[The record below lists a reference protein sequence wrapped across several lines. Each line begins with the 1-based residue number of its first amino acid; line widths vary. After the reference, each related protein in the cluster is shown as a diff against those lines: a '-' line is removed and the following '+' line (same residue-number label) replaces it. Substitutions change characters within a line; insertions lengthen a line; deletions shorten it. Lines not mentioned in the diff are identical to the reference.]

1 LSATPFASLGKL
13 LSRHRAITRVSLA
26 AISFTVIAAFSQQP
40 AVQAGPQATPVT
52 PESLLP
58 QSVGI
63 ALDTQAPIT
72 ISFESPMDPAS
83 VESAFELLPAQP
95 VRLSWNDA
103 HTVLTVAPGGQW
115 RTDERYLVVVGS
127 ESATSLG
134 ANLRSAQRFAFT
146 TLTAPAVTD
155 FQVHLAGP
163 DLAGAKAEA
172 AAKEVTVRSSVMAAD
187 TGARTDDDAIG
198 HPIGAGATSQLPTD
212 TPTKVSSATS
222 ISMDFSVPM
231 DRDDVEGRF
240 AISPKIDGSLTW
252 KRGSLV
258 FTPTE
263 RLHPGTRYT
272 ITLIGAHDLDGNVL
286 GGTGNF
292 SFIVQSSAQLLK
304 TDPGLGATGVEPTS
318 VSMWFSHRMDRNTT
332 NNALRITDTVTGG
345 AVAGKAAWNDQS
357 TQVTFTPDQPL
368 AAGHAFD
375 VSLGKGAR
383 DADGN
388 AVKAKWSFSTKA
400 PIVVSAPAAGTAVSM
415 RSVSIPPAAPA
426 TTLAGYALNQVN
438 AARAAYGFGP
448 LVLDA
453 SISAVAASHAM
464 DQAVN
469 GYFSHYGLDGSTR
482 ETRLRRGG
490 VSFGWSGENQ
500 CYLVGRSQQ
509 GTLDWCHA
517 QFMAEPYPGQW
528 NHIGNILN
536 PNARRMGVGIAQV
549 GSKIVI
555 VWDFTD

>member
-1 LSATPFASLGKL
+1 
-13 LSRHRAITRVSLA
+13 VS
-26 AISFTVIAAFSQQP
+26 T
-40 AVQAGPQATPVT
+40 
-52 PESLLP
+52 
-58 QSVGI
+58 
-63 ALDTQAPIT
+63 
-72 ISFESPMDPAS
+72 
-83 VESAFELLPAQP
+83 
-95 VRLSWNDA
+95 
-103 HTVLTVAPGGQW
+103 
-115 RTDERYLVVVGS
+115 
-127 ESATSLG
+127 
-134 ANLRSAQRFAFT
+134 
-146 TLTAPAVTD
+146 
-155 FQVHLAGP
+155 
-163 DLAGAKAEA
+163 
-172 AAKEVTVRSSVMAAD
+172 
-187 TGARTDDDAIG
+187 
-198 HPIGAGATSQLPTD
+198 
-212 TPTKVSSATS
+212 ATS
-222 ISMDFSVPM
+222 ISIDFSVPM

-240 AISPKIDGSLTW
+240 AISPKIEGSLTW

-258 FTPTE
+258 FTPAQ

-272 ITLIGAHDLDGNVL
+272 ISLIGAHDLNGNVL
-286 GGTGNF
+286 GGTENF
-292 SFIVQSSAQLLK
+292 SFIVQSSAQLTK

-318 VSMWFSHRMDRNTT
+318 VSMWFSHQMDRHATT
-332 NNALRITDTVTGG
+332 KALRVTDTVTGA
-345 AVAGKAAWNDQS
+345 AVAGKATWNDKS

-368 AAGHAFD
+368 AAGHAFE
-375 VSLGKGAR
+375 VSLDKSGR

-388 AVKAKWSFSTKA
+388 AVKATWSFSTKA
-400 PIVVSAPAAGTAVSM
+400 PLFVSASGALTSVSM
-415 RSVSIPPAAPA
+415 RSVLIPPAAPA

-509 GTLDWCHA
+509 STLDWCHA

-536 PNARRMGVGIAQV
+536 PSARRMGVGIAQV

-555 VWDFTD
+555 VWDFAD

>member
-40 AVQAGPQATPVT
+40 TAQAGPQATPVT

-63 ALDTQAPIT
+63 AVDTQAPIT
-72 ISFESPMDPAS
+72 ISFEAPMDPAS

-95 VRLSWNDA
+95 IELSWNDA
-103 HTVLTVAPGGQW
+103 HTVLTVAPDGQW

-127 ESATSLG
+127 ESSTSLG
-134 ANLRSAQRFAFT
+134 SQLRAAQSFAFT

-163 DLAGAKAEA
+163 DRAGAKAEA
-172 AAKEVTVRSSVMAAD
+172 AAKEITVRSSVMAAD
-187 TGARTDDDAIG
+187 TGARTDGDAIG
-198 HPIGAGATSQLPTD
+198 HPIGAGATSQPPTD
-212 TPTKVSSATS
+212 TPTRVSSATS
-222 ISMDFSVPM
+222 ISIDFSVPM
-231 DRDDVEGRF
+231 DRNDVEGRF
-240 AISPKIDGSLTW
+240 AISPKIKGSLTW

-258 FTPTE
+258 FTPRE
-263 RLHPGTRYT
+263 RLQPGTRYT
-272 ITLIGAHDLDGNVL
+272 ISLIGAHDLTGNAL

-292 SFIVQSSAQLLK
+292 SFIVQSSAQLTK
-304 TDPGLGATGVEPTS
+304 TTPTANATGVEPAS
-318 VSMWFSHRMDRNTT
+318 VSMWFSHRMDRHAT
-332 NNALRITDTVTGG
+332 NKALRVTDTVTGTT
-345 AVAGKAAWNDQS
+345 VAGKAAWNRKS
-357 TQVTFTPDQPL
+357 TRVTFTPDQPL
-368 AAGHAFD
+368 AAGHAFE
-375 VSLGKGAR
+375 VSLGKGGR

-388 AVKAKWSFSTKA
+388 PVKANWTFSTKA
-400 PIVVSAPAAGTAVSM
+400 PLFVAAQAARTTVST
-415 RSVSIPPAAPA
+415 RSVAIPAAAPA
-426 TTLAGYALNQVN
+426 TSLAGYALNQVN
-438 AARAAYGFGP
+438 AARAAYGFAP
-448 LVLDA
+448 VVLDA
-453 SISAVAASHAM
+453 SISAVASSHAM

-469 GYFSHYGLDGSTR
+469 GYFSHVGLDGSTR

-509 GTLDWCHA
+509 ATLNWCHA

-528 NHIGNILN
+528 NHIANVLN

-555 VWDFTD
+555 VWDYAD

>member
-1 LSATPFASLGKL
+1 LSATPFASLGNV

-40 AVQAGPQATPVT
+40 TAQAGPQATPVT

-63 ALDTQAPIT
+63 ALDTRAPIA
-72 ISFESPMDPAS
+72 ISFETPMDPAS

-95 VRLSWNDA
+95 YELSWNDA

-115 RTDERYLVVVGS
+115 RTDERYLVVVGA

-187 TGARTDDDAIG
+187 TGARTDGDAIG
-198 HPIGAGATSQLPTD
+198 HPIGAGATSQPPTD
-212 TPTKVSSATS
+212 TPTRVSSATS
-222 ISMDFSVPM
+222 ISVDFSVPM
-231 DRDDVEGRF
+231 DRDDVESRF
-240 AISPKIDGSLTW
+240 AITPKIKGALTW

-258 FTPTE
+258 FTPAE

-272 ITLIGAHDLDGNVL
+272 ISVIGAHDLDGNAL

-292 SFIVQSSAQLLK
+292 SFIVQSSAQLTK
-304 TDPGLGATGVEPTS
+304 TTPLSNATDVETAS
-318 VSMWFSHRMDRNTT
+318 VSMWFSHRMDRRATSE
-332 NNALRITDTVTGG
+332 ALRVTDTVTGA
-345 AVAGKAAWNDQS
+345 AVAGKATWNDKS

-368 AAGHAFD
+368 AAGHAFE
-375 VSLGKGAR
+375 VSLDKGGR

-388 AVKAKWSFSTKA
+388 AVKTTWTFSTKA
-400 PIVVSAPAAGTAVSM
+400 PLILAAPAAGTTVPTRTVA
-415 RSVSIPPAAPA
+415 IPPAAPA

-509 GTLDWCHA
+509 STLDWCHA

-555 VWDFTD
+555 VWDFAD

>member
-1 LSATPFASLGKL
+1 MAATPFASLGKL
-13 LSRHRAITRVSLA
+13 LSSHRAITRVTVA
-26 AISFTVIAAFSQQP
+26 ALCFTVIAAFSQQP
-40 AVQAGPQATPVT
+40 AAQAGPVATPVT

-63 ALDTQAPIT
+63 AVDTQAPIT
-72 ISFESPMDPAS
+72 ISFETPMNPAS

-95 VRLSWNDA
+95 VHLSWNDA
-103 HTVLTVAPGGQW
+103 HTTLTVAPRERW

-134 ANLRSAQRFAFT
+134 AGLRTAQRFAFT

-155 FQVHLAGP
+155 FQVHLAGA
-163 DLAGAKAEA
+163 DLAAAKAEA
-172 AAKEVTVRSSVMAAD
+172 AVKEVSVRSSVMAAD
-187 TGARTDDDAIG
+187 TGARAQADAIN
-198 HPIGAGATSQLPTD
+198 HPIGEGAASQSPTD
-212 TPTKVSSATS
+212 TPMKVSSDTS
-222 ISMDFSVPM
+222 ISIDFSVPM
-231 DRDDVEGRF
+231 DRNDVEERF
-240 AISPKIDGSLTW
+240 AISPKIGGSLTW
-252 KRGSLV
+252 KGGSVV
-258 FTPTE
+258 FTPSD
-263 RLHPGTRYT
+263 RLRAGTRYT
-272 ITLIGAHDLDGNVL
+272 ISVIGAHDLNGNAL
-286 GGTGNF
+286 GGEGNF
-292 SFIVQSSAQLLK
+292 SFIVQSSAQLVK
-304 TDPGLGATGVEPTS
+304 TDPGLNAWDVEPSTI
-318 VSMWFSHRMDRNTT
+318 SMWFSHRMDRGAT
-332 NNALRITDTVTGG
+332 NRALRITDTVTGTT
-345 AVAGKAAWNDQS
+345 VPGKITWNKNS
-357 TQVTFTPDQPL
+357 TQVSFTPDQ
-368 AAGHAFD
+368 AMVGGRAFE
-375 VSLGKGAR
+375 VSLSKGAR

-400 PIVVSAPAAGTAVSM
+400 PFIAAAPAATAVTT
-415 RSVSIPPAAPA
+415 RTVAVPPAAPA
-426 TTLAGYALNQVN
+426 TSLAGYALNQVN

-448 LVLDA
+448 VVLDA

-500 CYLVGRSQQ
+500 CYRVGMSQQ
-509 GTLDWCHA
+509 TTLNWCHA

-528 NHIGNILN
+528 NHIGNILS
-536 PNARRMGVGIAQV
+536 PSAHRMGVGIAQV

>member
-13 LSRHRAITRVSLA
+13 LSSHRAITRVSLA

-40 AVQAGPQATPVT
+40 TAQAGPQATPVT

-63 ALDTQAPIT
+63 AVDTQAPIT
-72 ISFESPMDPAS
+72 ISFETPMDPAS

-103 HTVLTVAPGGQW
+103 HTLLTVSPGGKW

-134 ANLRSAQRFAFT
+134 ASLSTAKRFAFT

-187 TGARTDDDAIG
+187 TGEPTDGDAIG
-198 HPIGAGATSQLPTD
+198 HPIGAGATSQPPTA

-222 ISMDFSVPM
+222 ISIDFSVPM
-231 DRDDVEGRF
+231 DRADVEGRF
-240 AISPKIDGSLTW
+240 AISPKIDGALTW

-272 ITLIGAHDLDGNVL
+272 ISVIGAHDLNGNAL

-292 SFIVQSSAQLLK
+292 SFIVQSSAQLTK
-304 TDPGLGATGVEPTS
+304 TEPGADATGVEPTS
-318 VSMWFSHRMDRNTT
+318 VAMWFSHRMDRHAT
-332 NNALRITDTVTGG
+332 NKALRVTDTVTGA
-345 AVAGKAAWNDQS
+345 AVAGKATWNDKS

-368 AAGHAFD
+368 AAGHAFE
-375 VSLGKGAR
+375 VSLGKGGR

-388 AVKAKWSFSTKA
+388 TVKAKWSFTTKA
-400 PIVVSAPAAGTAVSM
+400 PVVAAAQSRTGVST
-415 RSVSIPPAAPA
+415 RTVTIPPAAPA
-426 TTLAGYALNQVN
+426 TSLAGYALNQVN
-438 AARAAYGFGP
+438 AARAAYGRAP

-453 SISAVAASHAM
+453 TISAVAASHAM

-500 CYLVGRSQQ
+500 CYLVGRSQEA
-509 GTLDWCHA
+509 TLNWCHA

-528 NHIGNILN
+528 NHIANILN

>member
-1 LSATPFASLGKL
+1 
-13 LSRHRAITRVSLA
+13 
-26 AISFTVIAAFSQQP
+26 
-40 AVQAGPQATPVT
+40 
-52 PESLLP
+52 
-58 QSVGI
+58 
-63 ALDTQAPIT
+63 
-72 ISFESPMDPAS
+72 M
-83 VESAFELLPAQP
+83 
-95 VRLSWNDA
+95 
-103 HTVLTVAPGGQW
+103 
-115 RTDERYLVVVGS
+115 
-127 ESATSLG
+127 
-134 ANLRSAQRFAFT
+134 
-146 TLTAPAVTD
+146 
-155 FQVHLAGP
+155 
-163 DLAGAKAEA
+163 
-172 AAKEVTVRSSVMAAD
+172 
-187 TGARTDDDAIG
+187 
-198 HPIGAGATSQLPTD
+198 
-212 TPTKVSSATS
+212 
-222 ISMDFSVPM
+222 
-231 DRDDVEGRF
+231 
-240 AISPKIDGSLTW
+240 
-252 KRGSLV
+252 
-258 FTPTE
+258 
-263 RLHPGTRYT
+263 
-272 ITLIGAHDLDGNVL
+272 IGAHDLDGNVL

-318 VSMWFSHRMDRNTT
+318 VSMWFSHRMDRHAT
-332 NNALRITDTVTGG
+332 NRALRVTDTVTG
-345 AVAGKAAWNDQS
+345 APIPGKATWNSHS

-388 AVKAKWSFSTKA
+388 AVKANWSFSTKA